1 MKAAPG
7 ARSWI
12 AAGVRHELF
21 TRALPAL
28 RHDMA
33 SPVSVIRMGLLLLK
47 RQAASPTADE
57 AAWEQRTA
65 MIEEQVN
72 AVVSGIRSLRNWEL
86 SVSDDVITRS
96 ALVAQCVGLM
106 RTAFELNGIGLEVG
120 ESLSPENA
128 PGDEV
133 SRPEGAALRYMVLG
147 ALGYLNDRSDE
158 LGAIRVDA
166 EGADALRFTGVGG
179 TSEAPDPMARALR
192 APRTLAI
199 DAVALQALSDG
210 LGYAVSVD
218 GNSVL
223 LWLVPA

>member
-1 MKAAPG
+1 
-7 ARSWI
+7 
-12 AAGVRHELF
+12 
-21 TRALPAL
+21 
-28 RHDMA
+28 
-33 SPVSVIRMGLLLLK
+33 
-47 RQAASPTADE
+47 
-57 AAWEQRTA
+57 

-86 SVSDDVITRS
+86 SVADDGITRS
-96 ALVAQCVGLM
+96 ALVEQCVGLM
-106 RTAFELNGIGLEVG
+106 RTAFELNGISLEVSD
-120 ESLSPENA
+120 SLLPENA
-128 PGDEV
+128 PGDEA

-166 EGADALRFTGVGG
+166 EGADALRFTGVSGASR
-179 TSEAPDPMARALR
+179 TPDPIARALR

-218 GNSVL
+218 DNSVL

>member
-1 MKAAPG
+1 MKASPG

-47 RQAASPTADE
+47 RQAASGATDDAV
-57 AAWEQRTA
+57 WEQRTA
-65 MIEEQVN
+65 LIDEQVN
-72 AVVSGIRSLRNWEL
+72 AVVAGIRSLRNWEL
-86 SVSDDVITRS
+86 SVADDGITRS

-106 RTAFELNGIGLEVG
+106 HTAFELNGIELQVAD
-120 ESLSPENA
+120 SLAPEAA
-128 PGDEV
+128 PADEA
-133 SRPEGAALRYMVLG
+133 SRPEAAALRYMVLG
-147 ALGYLNDRSDE
+147 VLGYLNDSSDA
-158 LGAIRVDA
+158 LGTIRIDP
-166 EGADALRFTGVGG
+166 EGDDALRFTGTGG
-179 TSEAPDPMARALR
+179 SGVAPDPMARALR